1 MRMTSVFVNFAIR
14 SHCALAANAYWDR
27 LANFARFQFYD
38 LFFQIQCKVGNRIIL
53 NVFLFEKRTK
63 FEFAAYS
70 ICPFPANAQCDL
82 EVYVRKSFTIS
93 QMARWSSGDDKVLK
107 S

>member
-1 MRMTSVFVNFAIR
+1 MRMTFVFVNFAIR

-38 LFFQIQCKVGNRIIL
+38 FFPNSVQSRKQNYFEC
-53 NVFLFEKRTK
+53 FLFEKRTK
-63 FEFAAYS
+63 FESAAYS